1 MSRRSIHTNLAPE
14 AIGPY
19 SQAIISNGLIFT
31 AGQIPLDPMTGKLVE
46 GDFKM
51 RVNQVLR
58 NLNAILSSGS
68 TDLNHAIKMTVF
80 LTDLS
85 NFSLVNEVFEE
96 RFVGIDPPARSV
108 VEVAA
113 LPIDADIEI
122 ECIATVGDN

>member
-19 SQAIISNGLIFT
+19 SQAIISNRLIFT
-31 AGQIPLDPMTGKLVE
+31 AGQIPLDPMTGKMVE

-58 NLNAILSSGS
+58 NLNAILSSAS
-68 TDLNHAIKMTVF
+68 TDLNHAVKMTVF

-85 NFSLVNEVFEE
+85 KFSLVNEVFDE
-96 RFVGIDPPARSV
+96 RFAASDPPARSV

-113 LPIDADIEI
+113 LPLEADIEI
-122 ECIATVGDN
+122 ECIATVGSD

>member
-96 RFVGIDPPARSV
+96 RFAGIDPPARSV

>member
-19 SQAIISNGLIFT
+19 SQAIISNRLIFT
-31 AGQIPLDPMTGKLVE
+31 AGQIPLDPMTGKMVE

-58 NLNAILSSGS
+58 NLNAILSSAS
-68 TDLNHAIKMTVF
+68 TDLNHAVKMTVF

-85 NFSLVNEVFEE
+85 KFSLVNEVFDE
-96 RFVGIDPPARSV
+96 RFAASDPPARSV

-113 LPIDADIEI
+113 LPLEADIEI
-122 ECIATVGDN
+122 ECIATVGGD

>member
-80 LTDLS
+80 VTDLS